1 MSRHAM
7 MMMIIIEGQIE
18 IEVEDHNQSCHE
30 SVSSFWLY
38 GDIFLELLSD
48 NSLSL
53 DLYTAD
59 ELLWR
64 QRQRCHGLLE
74 QRCVGMDNRITAQC
88 QC

>member
-1 MSRHAM
+1 MKLKTTINHAM
-7 MMMIIIEGQIE
+7 NLFQVFG
-18 IEVEDHNQSCHE
+18 
-30 SVSSFWLY
+30 Y

-48 NSLSL
+48 NSLCL